1 MRYIKRGLPLS
12 KKQSYWGYI
21 HHYSHVVDTPFGKK
35 IVGNK
40 PIIAELRT
48 KLEPFMLRRRKS
60 EVLPDLPA
68 LRYSNIYVDA
78 AKGDAATL
86 AELQNFVAEHD
97 VEELFQNGTFN
108 NLVDGPLPT
117 IRRLTEKLKV
127 PGVIETVKTDLQ
139 SGVEKIII
147 FATHL
152 DSIDA
157 LINGLSNYKP
167 VHITG
172 SVSQKNREAAIDAFH
187 NGNARIFV
195 GQITAAGVGLT
206 LHAHGKCSDIIFT
219 SLDFVPA
226 TNWQAA
232 QRIHRIGQPNSV
244 LCRVATLAG
253 SVDEKVTD
261 ILIRKI
267 QMIND
272 IIEMDASHAA

>member
-12 KKQSYWGYI
+12 NKLTYRNFI
-21 HHYSHVVDTPFGKK
+21 HHYCTVVDTHFGEK

-40 PIIAELRT
+40 PNIGEFRK
-48 KLEPFMLRRRKS
+48 KLEPVMLRRTKS
-60 EVLPDLPA
+60 EVLSDLPP
-68 LRYSNIYVDA
+68 LRISNIYVDA

-117 IRRLTEKLKV
+117 IRRLTEKLKI
-127 PGVIETVKTDLQ
+127 PGVVEIVKTDLQ
-139 SGVEKIII
+139 SGVDKLII
-147 FATHL
+147 FATHI
-152 DSIDA
+152 DSTDA
-157 LINGLSNYKP
+157 LRNGLSDYDP

-187 NGNARIFV
+187 NGDARIFI

-226 TNWQAA
+226 TNAQAA
-232 QRIHRIGQPNSV
+232 QRIHRIGQPNSA
-244 LCRVATLAG
+244 LCRIATLAG
-253 SVDEKVTD
+253 SIDENVTE

-267 QMIND
+267 EMIND